1 MLVTVEPTP
10 DPEVGVTFQVDE
22 LGINETATTSAGV
35 ATFSIGVV
43 TASNNSLWDA
53 TIQIGANMRAAAT
66 AQAVETNGATSIGVT
81 VSGGQVTY
89 CAPTGGGTGTGTVTS
104 VTGTAPINVASGTS
118 TPVVSLEDVSPTSAG
133 AFTNADIT
141 VDAKG
146 RVTVAATGSTQASSL
161 LGPVLFDAKNDTGV
175 TITKGSVVYIDG
187 ISGNTPT
194 VALADANDAAKM
206 PAFGLAYADLAA
218 AATGSIITFGDI
230 TNVDTDGFVLDNPLY
245 VSTTPGV
252 LTQTKPAGETSL
264 IQNIGLVTRV
274 QQSSG
279 RIKVTGAGRSNDTPN
294 LDDGNIFIGNASN
307 QVTTAALSTLTGVTS
322 VTGTAPIS
330 VTTGATPVVSH
341 DTALANSGLYNYIF
355 QLGTDVYGHI
365 TSIIGQDAA
374 TFRSGLGLKDSAT
387 TEMGTT
393 AGKIVQLDAVTAKLP
408 AVDGSQ
414 LTNLPGGGS
423 TDWKW
428 DPESTTY
435 IRIFDDFFGQGTD
448 DVTGYD
454 SGSAT
459 RFAAMTRSGGFWKSW
474 ISNDT
479 FENTGF
485 DLRGF
490 IRSETDTST
499 SGRCL
504 WTVPQCVNN
513 SPSDGDEAM
522 IEVNIKPTVDVAGS
536 STAQWWI
543 SIFRNDNNQSG
554 TTTESSMNY
563 GDLAKF
569 GLAAEGANTN
579 WFSYSYDNAGTAGSP
594 TETDLGASYPISE
607 TTFTRVGLHY
617 KYVSASTKYVCKAFI
632 NGTQVATFDITT
644 GTGAPYIQGGIY
656 NNSTG
661 AVHSCLWDYAVLQYT
676 APTVTWKN
684 ITAV

>member
-1 MLVTVEPTP
+1 MSCNPSRILLSNSGTTTMLVTVEPTP

-81 VSGGQVTY
+81 VSSGQVTY

-146 RVTVAATGSTQASSL
+146 RVTVASTGSTQASSL
-161 LGPVLFDAKNDTGV
+161 VGPVLFDAKNDTGV

-187 ISGNTPT
+187 VSGNTPT

-322 VTGTAPIS
+322 ITGGSLIDVDQATGVVEVSHAPKGATGVATSYPGAITIDS
-330 VTTGATPVVSH
+330 FGHVVATGATSTPVIPSNNLS
-341 DTALANSGLYNYIF
+341 DLTNTATARTN
-355 QLGTDVYGHI
+355 
-365 TSIIGQDAA
+365 
-374 TFRSGLGLKDSAT
+374 LGLT
-387 TEMGTT
+387 IGTT
-393 AGKIVQLDAVTAKLP
+393 AGDIVALDASAEVPLALLP
-408 AVDGSQ
+408 ALAAAYTGQIETIADK
-414 LTNLPGGGS
+414 TYTIDPGVVAGRTITS
-423 TDWKW
+423 F
-428 DPESTTY
+428 Y
-435 IRIFDDFFGQGTD
+435 
-448 DVTGYD
+448 
-454 SGSAT
+454 A
-459 RFAAMTRSGGFWKSW
+459 RSGAGTCTATLKNAALTVGVVSVTTSSTNAT
-474 ISNDT
+474 ISNTTVAVDSALT
-479 FENTGF
+479 IVVTSN
-485 DLRGF
+485 
-490 IRSETDTST
+490 IAATD
-499 SGRCL
+499 
-504 WTVPQCVNN
+504 VV
-513 SPSDGDEAM
+513 
-522 IEVNIKPTVDVAGS
+522 
-536 STAQWWI
+536 
-543 SIFRNDNNQSG
+543 
-554 TTTESSMNY
+554 
-563 GDLAKF
+563 
-569 GLAAEGANTN
+569 
-579 WFSYSYDNAGTAGSP
+579 FSV
-594 TETDLGASYPISE
+594 E
-607 TTFTRVGLHY
+607 FT
-617 KYVSASTKYVCKAFI
+617 
-632 NGTQVATFDITT
+632 Q
-644 GTGAPYIQGGIY
+644 
-656 NNSTG
+656 
-661 AVHSCLWDYAVLQYT
+661 
-676 APTVTWKN
+676 
-684 ITAV
+684 